1 MNSGKRQ
8 GCGPAGGMTKLL
20 AGIVAA
26 LALLVGGLGAVLSRQ
41 VRQAEQRL
49 DAVPV
54 TRISA
59 VEDGIYEGEAETA
72 LVKVT
77 VLVTVADHQIRD
89 IQLTRHE
96 NGRGAPV
103 EAMLAE
109 MVRQNTSEVD
119 TVSGATMSSKTI
131 RAAVRNALAKGR
143 SGAQEGQP

>member
-41 VRQAEQRL
+41 AEQRL

-59 VEDGIYEGEAETA
+59 VEDGIYEGEVETA

-96 NGRGAPV
+96 NGRGAPA

-131 RAAVRNALAKGR
+131 RAAVRNVLAKGR

>member
-26 LALLVGGLGAVLSRQ
+26 LALLVGGLEAVLS
-41 VRQAEQRL
+41 RQAEQRL

-59 VEDGIYEGEAETA
+59 VEDGIYEGEVETA

-96 NGRGAPV
+96 NGRGAPA

>member
-41 VRQAEQRL
+41 AEQRL

-59 VEDGIYEGEAETA
+59 VEDGIYEGEVETA

-96 NGRGAPV
+96 NGRGAPA

>member
-20 AGIVAA
+20 AGIIAA
-26 LALLVGGLGAVLSRQ
+26 LALLVGGLGAVLS
-41 VRQAEQRL
+41 RQAEQRL

-59 VEDGIYEGEAETA
+59 VEDGIYEGEVETA

-96 NGRGAPV
+96 NGRGAPA

>member
-1 MNSGKRQ
+1 MNNGKRQ
-8 GCGPAGGMTKLL
+8 GRGPAGGMTKLL

-41 VRQAEQRL
+41 AEQRL

-59 VEDGIYEGEAETA
+59 VEDGIYEGEVETA

-77 VLVTVADHQIRD
+77 VVVTVADHQIRD

-96 NGRGAPV
+96 NGRGAPA

>member
-1 MNSGKRQ
+1 MNNGKRQ
-8 GCGPAGGMTKLL
+8 GRGPAGGMTKLL
-20 AGIVAA
+20 AGIIAA
-26 LALLVGGLGAVLSRQ
+26 LALLVGGLGAVLS
-41 VRQAEQRL
+41 RQAEQRL

-96 NGRGAPV
+96 NGRGAPA

>member
-41 VRQAEQRL
+41 AEQRL

-59 VEDGIYEGEAETA
+59 VEDGIYEGEVETA

-77 VLVTVADHQIRD
+77 VPVTVADHQIRD

-96 NGRGAPV
+96 NGRGAPA

-119 TVSGATMSSKTI
+119 TVSGATMSSKTV

>member
-1 MNSGKRQ
+1 MNNGKRQ
-8 GCGPAGGMTKLL
+8 GRGPAGGMTKLL
-20 AGIVAA
+20 AGIFAA
-26 LALLVGGLGAVLSRQ
+26 LALLVGGLEAVLS
-41 VRQAEQRL
+41 RQAEQRL

-59 VEDGIYEGEAETA
+59 VEDGIYEGEVETA

-96 NGRGAPV
+96 NGRGTPA

>member
-8 GCGPAGGMTKLL
+8 GRGPVGGMTKLL
-20 AGIVAA
+20 AGIFAA
-26 LALLVGGLGAVLSRQ
+26 LALLVGGLGAVLS
-41 VRQAEQRL
+41 RQAEQRL

-96 NGRGAPV
+96 NGRGAPA

>member
-20 AGIVAA
+20 AGIIAA
-26 LALLVGGLGAVLSRQ
+26 LVLLVGGLGAVLS
-41 VRQAEQRL
+41 RQAEQRL

-59 VEDGIYEGEAETA
+59 VEDGIYEGEVETA

-96 NGRGAPV
+96 NGRGAPA

>member
-1 MNSGKRQ
+1 M
-8 GCGPAGGMTKLL
+8 
-20 AGIVAA
+20 AGIIAA
-26 LALLVGGLGAVLSRQ
+26 LVLLVGGLGAVLS
-41 VRQAEQRL
+41 RQAEQRL

-96 NGRGAPV
+96 NGRGAPA

>member
-20 AGIVAA
+20 AGIIAA
-26 LALLVGGLGAVLSRQ
+26 LVLLVGGLGAVLS
-41 VRQAEQRL
+41 RQAEQRL

-59 VEDGIYEGEAETA
+59 VEDGIYEGEVETA

-96 NGRGAPV
+96 NGRGAPA

-143 SGAQEGQP
+143 SVAQEGQP